1 MTVVHLRKRLTFFL
15 APLCVRKLRRRRSG
29 DAVHRSGR
37 YVLGADLNCSESG
50 PSHATRLGYNP
61 NLSILKYGRKR
72 SAAAVRECIRP
83 ALTIVR
89 DESPDGHRLH
99 RVVDDA
105 NRAVVNA
112 SRDAE
117 QNHAV
122 LCAEFCRRL
131 FHDLLPPPVLGK
143 GEGQSRSDYGV
154 NAHTASQCGFRSRP
168 RGP

>member
-1 MTVVHLRKRLTFFL
+1 MIS
-15 APLCVRKLRRRRSG
+15 RRGAAAARAIPQR
-29 DAVHRSGR
+29 ARQF
-37 YVLGADLNCSESG
+37 LGADLNCSESV
-50 PSHATRLGYNP
+50 PSHATRLGCNP

-99 RVVDDA
+99 GVVDDA
-105 NRAVVNA
+105 SRAVVNA

-122 LCAEFCRRL
+122 LCTEFCRRL
-131 FHDLLPPPVLGK
+131 FHDLLLP
-143 GEGQSRSDYGV
+143 
-154 NAHTASQCGFRSRP
+154 
-168 RGP
+168 